1 MSIQRQETGML
12 VLYAHI
18 LVWMSEK
25 APEHLIWQFFS
36 KYQILMLLELL
47 IKIRSPKGLVTPR
60 DHGFFSSK
68 NHVIEEI
75 LNFFLANIY
84 YFE

>member
-1 MSIQRQETGML
+1 MIFFPKRLRGTQLRHSVMAISYGTQLWHSVVLLSYGTQLRQ
-12 VLYAHI
+12 
-18 LVWMSEK
+18 
-25 APEHLIWQFFS
+25 
-36 KYQILMLLELL
+36 LLTLL
-47 IKIRSPKGLVTPR
+47 KGLVTPR

-75 LNFFLANIY
+75 LKFFFGNIY